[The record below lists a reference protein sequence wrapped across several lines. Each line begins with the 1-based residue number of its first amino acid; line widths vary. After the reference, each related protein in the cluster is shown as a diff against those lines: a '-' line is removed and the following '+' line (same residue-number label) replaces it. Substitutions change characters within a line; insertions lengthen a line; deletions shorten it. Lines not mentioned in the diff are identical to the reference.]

1 MLEPLPQDFA
11 FHTRHKTPGCSDSAE
26 CPNTVLQPAATG
38 NELRDPEL
46 ALPQLALPQ
55 LALPQ
60 LALPPHTLAESR
72 VGCWRKQPLPRPGC
86 S

>member
-11 FHTRHKTPGCSDSAE
+11 FHTRHKTPGCSNSAE

-38 NELRDPEL
+38 NELRDPE
-46 ALPQLALPQ
+46 